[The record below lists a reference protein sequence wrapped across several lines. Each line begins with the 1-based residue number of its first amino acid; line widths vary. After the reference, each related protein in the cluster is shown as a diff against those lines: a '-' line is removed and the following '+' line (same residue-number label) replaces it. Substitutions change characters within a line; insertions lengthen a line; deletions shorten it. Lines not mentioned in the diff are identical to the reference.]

1 MFEVV
6 TTEINDLKDDNF
18 FWTII
23 ASLIT
28 KPAAV
33 AGILLTMC
41 VFLYYLR
48 AKSQAHKAMVK
59 LLKEMLYLESKDKEF
74 LLENI
79 KRLTQDAGFIFDEP
93 ETVIKNGVGSF
104 YGHRRNASSGS
115 YTGWL
120 LSQSP
125 HRRKSSGVGLTHRSQ
140 YDKNK

>member
-6 TTEINDLKDDNF
+6 TTEINKLKDKNM

-23 ASLIT
+23 ASLT
-28 KPAAV
+28 KPAVV
-33 AGILLTMC
+33 AGILLTMS
-41 VFLYYLR
+41 VLVYYLR
-48 AKSQAHKAMVK
+48 AKSKAHKAMVK

-93 ETVIKNGVGSF
+93 ETVIKNGVGSI
-104 YGHRRNASSGS
+104 YRHRRNFSSGS

-125 HRRKSSGVGLTHRSQ
+125 HRRKSCGVSQ
-140 YDKNK
+140 SDKNK